1 MTGKILIVACIACLA
16 SACQAQAVG
25 SERRQASDSET
36 GQKAVEMPSTARRL
50 APQALRQ
57 DGRVTLS
64 PGFSPDGQT
73 MYFTQANCARIWQ
86 CPQRLMRSV
95 LVDGEWQEAQF
106 VPLPFDGRVD
116 WPSVSPD
123 GQFLLF
129 SWAITRNRH
138 RGEDVREDFDL
149 YLLDLTEEGAIP
161 VPLDEPD
168 INRIRGG
175 EVRTLRFVNN
185 ETAPVLTTHGDL
197 YFWSER
203 LDGPGERDV
212 YVARRS
218 PGGFAA
224 PAPLPAPI
232 NSPQREDGSW
242 VNVAGDLLLF
252 STPDRGGE
260 GGADIYCSR
269 RIDGGWTE
277 PLPLGPAIN
286 SRFND
291 GAARL
296 TPDGRR
302 IVFTSDRPVS
312 ADAEPG
318 LYQVWEAPVPDT
330 LSRCLTEYASER
342 TGT

>member
-1 MTGKILIVACIACLA
+1 MTRRILIIACIAALS

-25 SERRQASDSET
+25 SDPRQPSDGAIEQST
-36 GQKAVEMPSTARRL
+36 ADAPLTARRL

-73 MYFTQANCARIWQ
+73 MYFTQANCALIWE
-86 CPQRLMRSV
+86 CPQRLMRSA
-95 LVDGEWQEAQF
+95 LVDGEWQDAQA

-116 WPSVSPD
+116 WPSVTPD
-123 GQFLLF
+123 GRTLLF
-129 SWAITRNRH
+129 SWATGRDRH
-138 RGEDVREDFDL
+138 LGENVREDFDL
-149 YLLDLTEEGAIP
+149 YSLDLTREGALP

-185 ETAPVLTTHGDL
+185 ETAPVLTRDGDL

-218 PGGFAA
+218 SDGFAR
-224 PAPLPAPI
+224 PVPLPAPI
-232 NSPQREDGSW
+232 NSSKREDGSW
-242 VNVAGDLLLF
+242 VNAAGGLLLF

-260 GGADIYCSR
+260 GGSDIYCSR
-269 RIDGGWTE
+269 RIDGGWSE
-277 PLPLGPAIN
+277 PVPLGPATN

-291 GAARL
+291 FAARL
-296 TPDGRR
+296 TSDGTR
-302 IVFTSDRPVS
+302 IVFTSDRPAS
-312 ADAEPG
+312 AGAEPG

-330 LSRCLTEYASER
+330 LSRCRPDHSP
-342 TGT
+342 